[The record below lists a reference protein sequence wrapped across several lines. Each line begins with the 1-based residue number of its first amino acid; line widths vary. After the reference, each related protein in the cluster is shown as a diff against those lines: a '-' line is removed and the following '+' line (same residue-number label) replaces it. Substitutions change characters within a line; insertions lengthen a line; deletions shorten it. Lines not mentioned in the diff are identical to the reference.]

1 MDLDKLSDEWR
12 IYQLETITEDWYK
25 EFEEPQK
32 FVCVDHFR
40 RKIDDLKDVM
50 GETKFPS
57 IMKIVKTALIL
68 GHGNAEVETGFS
80 ESGKVLQMTE
90 FI

>member
-1 MDLDKLSDEWR
+1 
-12 IYQLETITEDWYK
+12 
-25 EFEEPQK
+25 
-32 FVCVDHFR
+32 
-40 RKIDDLKDVM
+40 M